1 VAQTG
6 VNYPGEVLRNAPTIY
21 QAPLT
26 VGNAGGTL
34 TTQSGVPTSL
44 SGPLSV
50 TGTNTTSLNGQVTI
64 SGINASYAMS
74 PLGPADV
81 GLKAWAYPP
90 KDALGTGSAVTV
102 TGTTYLTTVH
112 LTPGVTYGT
121 IWLKLQAN
129 GGTATA
135 GSNFAGIYNA
145 QGSLKVS
152 TGDISVQLGTTG
164 GTTGYIACPLSSSY
178 TEDALGGLHWV
189 GVQFTY
195 ASAGSY
201 PVFYTPSAPLN
212 TVTAGAGNGVSG
224 VAGPNGAAPF
234 PYSAV
239 AGTTVAAGLIP
250 PTFPIGSAGTT
261 AAYVYWAALS

>member
-6 VNYPGEVLRNAPTIY
+6 VNYPGEVPRNAPTIY

-44 SGPLSV
+44 SGALTV
-50 TGTNTTSLNGQVTI
+50 TGTNTTSLGGQVTI
-64 SGINASYAMS
+64 SGVNASYAMS

-90 KDALGTGSAVTV
+90 KDALGTGSAVTL
-102 TGTTYLTTVH
+102 TGTTYLSAVH

-121 IWLKLQAN
+121 IWLKIQAN

-135 GSNFAGIYNA
+135 GSNFAGIYNG
-145 QGSLKVS
+145 QGKLQAS
-152 TGDISVQLGTTG
+152 TGDLSVALGTTG
-164 GTTGYIACPLSSSY
+164 GTTGYIACPLTTPW
-178 TEDALGGLHWV
+178 TEDTAGGLHYV

-195 ASAGSY
+195 GASGSY
-201 PVFYTPSAPLN
+201 PVFYTLSAPLN
-212 TVTAGAGNGVSG
+212 TISTGAGNGVSG
-224 VAGPNGAAPF
+224 VSGPLGAAPF

-250 PTFPIGSAGTT
+250 PTFPLGSAGTT
-261 AAYVYWAALS
+261 SAYTYWTALS